1 MRKLLVF
8 RLACQCVN
16 RSWSTLMLFLLT
28 FVSAWAGPV
37 DKQVAKEKAL
47 QFLKQHHSEVTLESD
62 EPAYAPKRQMGGAE
76 SAEETPAFYVFNAE
90 GDAGYVIIS
99 GDDRTEDVL
108 GYATEGNFD
117 TATMPAN
124 VAAWLEGYAD
134 QMAQLATYS
143 QQPSTTDARSKQ
155 WVPIAPMITTRWNQL
170 EPYNQQCPMHDG
182 ERSVTGCTATALAQ
196 IMNYHEWPATATTA
210 IPAYTTNPTEI
221 YCPELPSIVFAWDE
235 MEDAYGY
242 EDDAPAV
249 AELMRYCGQAI
260 QAGYSNSGTGAT
272 LSMSAYALKTYFDY
286 DPRVKRR
293 HLRGYTVDDWE
304 EIIYSELQAGR
315 PVLHAGYSMTAGH
328 AFLCDGYDGNGLY
341 HFNWGW
347 GGAYDGYFKLALL
360 NPETGQVGS
369 GSSDGYAYGQEIVI
383 GIQPATGE
391 PVPTELF
398 DPHSEQFIDDILYSF
413 FYNPNP
419 DVETAYVGFGLLD
432 ENLELKSVLKDCGTM
447 TLKGNNEEYAYIGLY
462 LGRYAEL
469 DLAPGTYR
477 IATIC
482 KLDKSGAWQRVG
494 PTLRYFEVEIGE
506 KNAVK
511 RILLHPV
518 TELEVTDMTCPEK
531 IVAQVPMEVTA
542 TVTNKAD
549 DANTGLYLFATSA
562 SGEVEEYTRVNLLM
576 RSGESTTCYFQ
587 LTLNNAGAHT
597 LWLSESKGDTVNY
610 HFKKKVNVQRAPSRP
625 ANLQLV
631 NTAIDPEGLSVTVT
645 IQNKGLETYYRGM
658 VFYLY
663 EYVPKDQSY
672 HFRKQVTVPGE
683 ILCFE
688 QKDFTALFED
698 AISSWSYA
706 VYIGYYKNHADVS
719 PTQLGDYLFLE
730 TGLVPVETV
739 TLSPQTDGVIYD
751 LNGRPMQSPARN
763 GIYIVDGKKC
773 YLKK

>member
-8 RLACQCVN
+8 RLAGQCVN

-37 DKQVAKEKAL
+37 DKQVAKAKAL

-62 EPAYAPKRQMGGAE
+62 EPAYAPKRQMSGAE
-76 SAEETPAFYVFNAE
+76 SVEETPAFYVFNAE

-99 GDDRTEDVL
+99 GDDRTDDVL

-117 TATMPAN
+117 TATLPAN

-143 QQPSTTDARSKQ
+143 QQPSTTDARSSQ
-155 WVPIAPMITTRWNQL
+155 WASIAPMITTRWNQMS
-170 EPYNQQCPMHDG
+170 PYNQQCPLDAG

-210 IPAYTTNPTEI
+210 IPAYTTYQKQI
-221 YCPELPSIVFAWDE
+221 YCPELPSTVFDWEE

-242 EDDAPAV
+242 EDEAPAV
-249 AELMRYCGQAI
+249 AALMRYCGQAI
-260 QAGYSNSGTGAT
+260 QADYTKDATGASLT
-272 LSMSAYALKTYFDY
+272 MSGYALKTYFDY

-293 HLRGYTVDDWE
+293 DLRGYTVDDWE

-328 AFLCDGYDGNGLY
+328 AFVCDGYDGNGLY

-391 PVPTELF
+391 PVPAELF

-482 KLDKSGAWQRVG
+482 KLDKSDAWQRVG

-542 TVTNKAD
+542 AVTNKAD
-549 DANTGLYLFATSA
+549 DANTVLYLFATSA

-576 RSGESTTCYFQ
+576 RAGESTTCYFQ

-597 LWLSESKGDTVNY
+597 LWLSESEGDTVNY
-610 HFKKKVNVQRAPSRP
+610 HFKKEVNVQRAPSRP

-631 NTAIDPEGLSVTVT
+631 NTTIDPEGLSVTVT

-663 EYVPKDQSY
+663 EYVPNDNSY

-683 ILCFE
+683 IPSFE
-688 QKDFTALFED
+688 QKDFTALFEE

-751 LNGRPMQSPARN
+751 LNGRPIQSPARN
-763 GIYIVDGKKC
+763 GIYIVDGKKR